1 MKKFVFSLEK
11 VLNYKAQI
19 EDSLRNEHATALR
32 DIRIKEDEIENL
44 EQSRQSYMGEY
55 NQSRDGICDP
65 NSLSAYNMYFL
76 RIENKIQEET
86 MKLTALQEIEAE
98 CREKVL
104 EAKKERASLEMLK
117 EKKINEYRAAEQK
130 AEELMIEEF
139 VANKAATNR

>member
-11 VLNYKAQI
+11 VLNYKAQV
-19 EDSLRNEHATALR
+19 EESLRNEHAAALR
-32 DIRIKEDEIENL
+32 DIRVKEEEIEGL
-44 EQSRQSYMGEY
+44 EQSRQSYMDEY
-55 NQSRDGICDP
+55 NKNRDGVCDP

-76 RIENKIQEET
+76 RMEHQIQEET
-86 MKLTALQEIEAE
+86 MKLAALQEVEVE

-117 EKKINEYRAAEQK
+117 EKKIKEYKAAEQK

-139 VANKAATNR
+139 VANKAAAGR